1 MCGKMKTKREKPMT
15 KVAGFTDRDFLNK
28 IVKLGKAL
36 CKAVQLATPILK
48 KKYPNNELIE
58 NLILAIGVVCAL
70 LPDVENEFL
79 PVYGDNTE
87 PLEDPN
93 EIPGINPSLPP
104 ATGGDIS

>member
-1 MCGKMKTKREKPMT
+1 
-15 KVAGFTDRDFLNK
+15 
-28 IVKLGKAL
+28 
-36 CKAVQLATPILK
+36 
-48 KKYPNNELIE
+48 
-58 NLILAIGVVCAL
+58 